1 MTDMTSQNGIIVT
14 QDAAARIGE
23 IMVAEHDG
31 PGAGRL
37 RIVVTGGGCSGFQYH
52 FKVDEGPEEGD
63 TEIEVDGAKVVIDD
77 VSLQYLNGSTLQ
89 FIQNLEG
96 SYFTLDN
103 PNATS
108 SCGCG
113 TSFAI

>member
-1 MTDMTSQNGIIVT
+1 MNKHAPISAIDVSES
-14 QDAAARIGE
+14 AARRIGQ
-23 IMVAEHDG
+23 IMTAEHGD
-31 PGAGRL
+31 PKAGRL
-37 RIVVTGGGCSGFQYH
+37 RILVTGGGCSGFQYH
-52 FKVDEGPEEGD
+52 FKLDEGPEEGD
-63 TEIEVDGAKVVIDD
+63 IELEAHGARVVVDDM
-77 VSLQYLNGSTLQ
+77 SLQFLRGSKLQ
-89 FIQNLEG
+89 FIESLEG